1 MRWIDIPLTGP
12 DIRPEW
18 ESLLDEASACANEM
32 PELQK
37 SAGLDSPLIV
47 RRMAEVGQM
56 LFHAITQT
64 DPGGFRPRR
73 EHEGGVTPH
82 VGVTEA
88 DYVTGYHIIAPPQ
101 YVGLPWTWLHNGLT
115 FLLEQYTICS
125 STNGSR
131 LPAAPD
137 VTPWMTRLREANLTQ
152 QIRGERPL
160 RSTLL
165 RLRPEMCDDP
175 EILFVPGH
183 CEDEIRR
190 LIYREADG
198 IKRALA
204 ASSLGRPLARLS
216 VLTEAVTPALLTRRS
231 SMYQGLHFAG
241 PTAQRRDQAQGEE
254 AAWLVELVETVN
266 RESSETAENDIPVDL
281 ELEVV
286 GVDPITALLDHV
298 TAKAELGGGPNVPP
312 LESRHTTTTLERAPW
327 WLDDGPIQ
335 PEELGESGGMPPLVF
350 SNSYR
355 SLPELGH
362 RFLAAGGAAFIGPHV
377 PLYSRPARK
386 FAGRFYNFLA
396 DGHCVA
402 TALRTAA
409 LACRSEFGAEHPV
422 WLSYGVAGYGSL
434 ALQYL

>member
-1 MRWIDIPLTGP
+1 MRWIDISLTGP
-12 DIRPEW
+12 DSRPEW
-18 ESLLDEASACANEM
+18 ESMLDEATACANEM

-37 SAGLDSPLIV
+37 CNGLDSPVIV

-64 DPGGFRPRR
+64 DPSVFQPRR
-73 EHEGGVTPH
+73 EHEGGITPH
-82 VGVTEA
+82 VGVAEA
-88 DYVTGYHIIAPPQ
+88 DYATGYHIIAPPR
-101 YVGLPWTWLHNGLT
+101 YVGLPWTWLHNGLS
-115 FLLEQYTICS
+115 FLLEQYTICCATS
-125 STNGSR
+125 GSR

-137 VTPWMTRLREANLTQ
+137 VAPWMTRLREANLTQ
-152 QIRGERPL
+152 QIQGEQPL
-160 RSTLL
+160 RSTLP
-165 RLRPEMCDDP
+165 RLRPEMCADP

-204 ASSLGRPLARLS
+204 AGSLGRPLARLS

-231 SMYQGLHFAG
+231 ALYQGLHFAG
-241 PTAQRRDQAQGEE
+241 PTAQSRALTQDAE
-254 AAWLVELVETVN
+254 ASWLVELVERIN
-266 RESSETAENDIPVDL
+266 REAGDPAEDDIPVDL

-286 GVDPITALLDHV
+286 GIDPITALLDHV
-298 TAKAELGGGPNVPP
+298 TAKAEMGGGSILPP
-312 LESRHTTTTLERAPW
+312 MESQSATTTLERSW
-327 WLDDGPIQ
+327 WLDDGPVQ
-335 PEELGESGGMPPLVF
+335 PEELGENGGIPPLVF

-355 SLPELGH
+355 SLPELSH

-409 LACRSEFGAEHPV
+409 LACRSQFGADHPV